1 MSASNEQFTF
11 GNRIGL
17 FILVEISAI
26 SASAV
31 TILLTYIAV
40 RFPHSSLL
48 CPQMLTC
55 LLPDSTA
62 QLVSA
67 QAQGVDGE

>member
-1 MSASNEQFTF
+1 MSAYNSNLNF
-11 GNRIGL
+11 GDRIGL

-31 TILLTYIAV
+31 SILLAYIAA

-48 CPQMLTC
+48 WPQMLTC
-55 LLPDSTA
+55 LPPDSTA
-62 QLVSA
+62 RPVSG

>member
-1 MSASNEQFTF
+1 MSAFNDTLNF
-11 GNRIGL
+11 GDRIGL

-31 TILLTYIAV
+31 TVLLAYIAA

-48 CPQMLTC
+48 RPQIFT
-55 LLPDSTA
+55 
-62 QLVSA
+62 
-67 QAQGVDGE
+67 

>member
-40 RFPHSSLL
+40 GFPHSSLL
-48 CPQMLTC
+48 WPQMLTC